1 MKICKEGVFK
11 VRLFTICVLAS
22 LLAGICGCGPK
33 LRDKTGK
40 FSEAEVEAMPFA
52 QRDDLPQPSGGLVL
66 SVGGETITADEIAAA
81 AQKDL
86 APLAVNADFRSFR
99 EKAKLKIEQ
108 AVVGKVTDI
117 LLYKQ
122 AKTLAPSNMDSALD
136 KAVENAVD
144 KFVAS
149 HDGNRA
155 SAQDAIEK
163 MGLDWDGFRDQ
174 QKRIMLTQWYIS
186 QEIADDSPVTHSD
199 MLNYYESMKESMF
212 QRAGKLTFR
221 LIDIVPEKLG
231 STEGQSPEQRA
242 MELAQGLLKRIDEGE
257 DFGELAKEFSHGHR
271 ATSGGL
277 WENVTSGS
285 LAAPY
290 NVLEVET
297 GKINAGVISG
307 PIETNGHVFI
317 VKLVEK
323 VEELHRPFED
333 VQEEIEAEIRFR
345 RKVKQYNE
353 MVVKLMDKAN
363 VANMGSFV
371 EFCVQ
376 TAYRR
381 FAFGGY

>member
-1 MKICKEGVFK
+1 M
-11 VRLFTICVLAS
+11 RLFTICVLAS
-22 LLAGICGCGPK
+22 LLAGMCGCGPK

-40 FSEAEVEAMPFA
+40 FSAAELEVMPFA
-52 QRDDLPQPSGGLVL
+52 QRADLPQPSGGLVL

-86 APLAVNADFRSFR
+86 APLAGSTDFRSFR

-186 QEIADDSPVTHSD
+186 QELVDDSPVTHSD

-221 LIDIVPEKLG
+221 LIDIVPEKLD
-231 STEGQSPEQRA
+231 STEGQSPKQRA
-242 MELAQGLLKRIDEGE
+242 MELAQGLLKKIDDGE

-271 ATSGGL
+271 AASGGL

-297 GKINAGVISG
+297 GKIQAGVISG
-307 PIETNGHVFI
+307 PIETDGHVFI

-363 VANMGSFV
+363 IANMGSFV
-371 EFCVQ
+371 EFCLQ

-381 FAFGGY
+381 YAFGGY

>member
-1 MKICKEGVFK
+1 MKMCKEGVFK
-11 VRLFTICVLAS
+11 VRLFTICVLAG
-22 LLAGICGCGPK
+22 LFAVTCGCGSK
-33 LRDKTGK
+33 LRSKTGK
-40 FSEAEVEAMPFA
+40 FSAAEVEAMPFA
-52 QRDDLPQPSGGLVL
+52 QREDLPQPSGGLVL
-66 SVGGETITADEIAAA
+66 SVGGETITADEIAAGA
-81 AQKDL
+81 EREL

-136 KAVENAVD
+136 KGVENAVD

-149 HDGNRA
+149 HEGNRA

-174 QKRIMLTQWYIS
+174 QRRIMLTQWYIS
-186 QEIADDSPVTHSD
+186 QELVDDSPVTHSD
-199 MLNYYESMKESMF
+199 MLDYYNAMKESMF
-212 QRAGKLTFR
+212 WRAGKLTFR
-221 LIDIVPEKLG
+221 LIDIVPEKLDPA
-231 STEGQSPEQRA
+231 EGQSPEQRA
-242 MELAQGLLKRIDEGE
+242 LELARDLLKRIDDGE
-257 DFGELAKEFSHGHR
+257 DLGELASEFSHGHR

-277 WENVTSGS
+277 WENVTAGS

-290 NVLEVET
+290 NVLEVEA
-297 GKINAGVISG
+297 GKIEEGVIAG
-307 PIETNGHVFI
+307 PIETDGHVFI

-323 VEELHRPFED
+323 VEEVHKRFED

-353 MVVKLMDKAN
+353 MIVKLMERAN

-371 EFCVQ
+371 EYCLQ

-381 FAFGGY
+381 YAFGGQ